1 MKKARY
7 DFTILIV
14 TVVLCAFGLVM
25 IFSASF
31 YSAQQAYGDG
41 LFYVR
46 KQLIGFAV
54 GIPLMIFAANFDYK
68 KLEKFK
74 TAAMIGSMI
83 LLGLVLIPGVGQYIN
98 GARRWFNIFGT
109 SVQPSEIA
117 KFAMILYLSS
127 FIAHKQPLI
136 KNFMQGTVPMLL
148 VIGAVCVLILVQPN
162 FSVVVLLALLG
173 FVMMLVGGG
182 NLLQLGLLGGVGVGA
197 GALLLGMEEYRANR
211 LAIYQNPFADPRGDG
226 YQLIQSL
233 YALGSGGIFG
243 TGLGSSRQKYLFLT
257 YSESDFI
264 FSIIAEELGLIGA
277 VLLLAAYFILIF
289 RGIRVAMHCQ
299 DLFGSMMAT
308 GITAIIALQVLINV
322 AVVTV
327 SIPPTGVPLP
337 FVSAGS
343 SSLVILLG
351 AVGVLL
357 NISRS
362 SVKM

>member
-14 TVVLCAFGLVM
+14 AVVLCAFGLVM

-31 YSAQQAYGDG
+31 YYAQQNYGDG

-54 GIPLMIFAANFDYK
+54 GIPLMIIAANFDYK
-68 KLEKFK
+68 RLEKFK
-74 TAAMIGSMI
+74 FIAMVGSI
-83 LLGLVLIPGVGQYIN
+83 VLLGLVLIPGVGQYLN

-117 KFAMILYLSS
+117 KFAMIIYLSS
-127 FIAHKQPLI
+127 FIAHKQQRI
-136 KNFMQGTVPMLL
+136 KSFTQGTIPMLL
-148 VIGAVCVLILVQPN
+148 VIGIVCGLILIQPN

-173 FVMMLVGGG
+173 FTMMLVGGG
-182 NLLQLGLLGGVGVGA
+182 NLVQLGLLAGSGIGVGSY
-197 GALLLGMEEYRANR
+197 LLSLEDYRAAR
-211 LAIYQNPFADPRGDG
+211 LAIFQNPFADPQGDG
-226 YQLIQSL
+226 YQLVQSL

-264 FSIIAEELGLIGA
+264 FSIIAEELGIVGA
-277 VLLLAAYFILIF
+277 VALLGVYFILIF
-289 RGIRVAMHCQ
+289 RGIRVAMHCP

-343 SSLVILLG
+343 SSLVIMLA

-362 SVKM
+362 SVKT